1 MKVTIN
7 VSKYHI
13 REGDPRYSSCCI
25 VQKAIRDAIPLAL
38 EVGVSIDHY
47 ALRSFDGE
55 WTRLYLPRE
64 VEKFIWMTL
73 DYNYLPSRFR
83 WLVLRPFSFEL
94 DVPDQFVAKEPV
106 RPAKQEEVIQ
116 CVTS

>member
-7 VSKYHI
+7 VSKKHI

-25 VQKAIRDAIPLAL
+25 VQRAIRDAIPLAL

-47 ALRSFDGE
+47 ALRSFDGV

-64 VEKFIWMTL
+64 VEKFIWRTL
-73 DYNYLPSRFR
+73 DCHLPSRLR
-83 WLVLRPFSFEL
+83 WLVLSPFSFEL
-94 DVPDQFVAKEPV
+94 DVPDEFVAKEPV
-106 RPAKQEEVIQ
+106 RPAKQEEVLQ